1 MLVRMRSIEK
11 FSREDYRLTLDV
23 VDPEREPWD
32 YDDTVVQVDLHD
44 GLAQHLSVPR
54 GILKPAFELYRL
66 SPSEPPQSSEALLL
80 WEIGQAVDR
89 YVDRIFDA
97 GILCP
102 FRSPVKEDAPERS
115 E

>member
-1 MLVRMRSIEK
+1 MLVRMRSVRK
-11 FSREDYRLTLDV
+11 LSRYDYRLTLDV

-32 YDDTVVQVDLHD
+32 YGDSVVQVDLHD
-44 GLAQHLSVPR
+44 GMAQHLSVAR

-66 SPSEPPQSSEALLL
+66 SPGEPPDSSEALIL
-80 WEIGQAVDR
+80 WEMGRAVHR
-89 YVDRIFDA
+89 YVDRIFEA

-102 FRSPVKEDAPERS
+102 FGPAAKEDAPERT

>member
-1 MLVRMRSIEK
+1 MLVRMRSIK
-11 FSREDYRLTLDV
+11 KLSHHDYRVTLDV

-32 YDDTVVQVDLHD
+32 YGDAVVQVDLHD
-44 GLAQHLSVPR
+44 GIAQHLSVAR

-66 SPSEPPQSSEALLL
+66 SPDAPPETSEALLL
-80 WEIGQAVDR
+80 WEMGQAVHR
-89 YVDRIFDA
+89 YVDRIFEA

-102 FRSPVKEDAPERS
+102 FGPPAKVGAPGRS